1 MTLRQPPADRRP
13 VGRHRALLA
22 GLAAAAFVS
31 LLLSLLFAPALQAVE
46 ERAGD
51 WAWRL
56 AAQKSEERRVLVVDI
71 DEKSLAEVGPW
82 PWPRST
88 QARLIEQIAQ
98 LGARQQILDVVFTD
112 PREDDATLL
121 AAVSQ
126 HRPVLAQVFALGASG
141 PGTGLPQLSEQAAP
155 RVGQPSGALDWA
167 SCPAPFSE
175 ALGYLSNFPGLAVLG
190 DMPLGYTGHI
200 SPRIADDGVVRHQP
214 AVICWQGKSYPSLAI
229 AALMRATSETGLL
242 LQRGGW
248 WDAPWTLGSVSQALP
263 ALPLDDRG
271 NMRVAWRLD
280 PDSFVSIPA
289 ADVLAG
295 RAPADIMNGAWV
307 LVGASA
313 FGMNDTIAT
322 PFSGA
327 SAGLLAHAQILSA
340 MVDGHTPYTPRAALP
355 VQAAAAALGALLL
368 WLLVRLAG
376 QGGAAASGRG
386 AQGDAVSITPSP
398 MLRMPVYLLPLAAL
412 AYALAL
418 MVAHVL
424 ALWLADAW
432 VGWLLPAIFV
442 LLAGVFAGTIEHA
455 RSRSERDRIYQHLA
469 SYLPAPVAA
478 ALALQSPS
486 SAIRASTRQVS
497 VLLADIRNFSAY
509 CEARP
514 PEEAAAVLHAF
525 FSAASRVVQAH
536 GGVIESFQGDAVVA
550 VWNGADDVPQAS
562 ATDAHHAQVHSRQAV
577 AAALDLLKESQKL
590 LPDPA
595 PAGLEPLSL
604 GLGLET
610 GPAMVGSFGLASRR
624 THTVMGRTITI
635 ASRLVDLTVDLAHP
649 ILVGEGMAAQL
660 GGQFSVGKRPGG
672 GQPETQ
678 HLQSMGTFL
687 LEGLRVPH
695 HIYAVPLD
703 TLVAGRQPP
712 ALEEEP
718 PAKLTAHGTA

>member
-1 MTLRQPPADRRP
+1 M
-13 VGRHRALLA
+13 
-22 GLAAAAFVS
+22 
-31 LLLSLLFAPALQAVE
+31 LSLLFGPALQAVE

-51 WAWRL
+51 WVWRL
-56 AAQKSEERRVLVVDI
+56 GSQKNEERRVIVVDI
-71 DEKSLAEVGPW
+71 DEKSLSEVGPW
-82 PWPRST
+82 PWPRGT

-98 LGARQQILDVVFTD
+98 MGAREQILDVVFTD
-112 PREDDATLL
+112 PRDDDASLL
-121 AAVSQ
+121 AAVAE

-141 PGTGLPQLSEQAAP
+141 PGTGLPQLSEQSAP

-175 ALGYLSNFPGLAVLG
+175 ALGHLSNFPALAVLG
-190 DMPLGYTGHI
+190 DMPAGRTGHI

-214 AVICWQGKSYPSLAI
+214 AIICLQGKSYPSLAI
-229 AALMRATSETGLL
+229 ASLMRATSETTLL

-248 WDAPWTLGSVSQALP
+248 WDAPWTLGSAAQALP
-263 ALPLDDRG
+263 SLPLDDRG
-271 NMRVAWRLD
+271 NMRVAWRLH

-295 RAPADIMNGAWV
+295 RVPYDMMSGAWV

-313 FGMNDTIAT
+313 FGLNDTIAT

-340 MVDGHTPYTPRAALP
+340 LVDGHTPYTPRAALP
-355 VQAAAAALGALLL
+355 LQAVAAALGALLL

-376 QGGAAASGRG
+376 HGSGNGR
-386 AQGDAVSITPSP
+386 DAVDLTPSP

-412 AYALAL
+412 VYVLALLLMHALAL
-418 MVAHVL
+418 LLVDV
-424 ALWLADAW
+424 WI
-432 VGWLLPAIFV
+432 GWLLPALFV
-442 LLAGVFAGTIEHA
+442 LLAGVFTGIIEHA
-455 RSRSERDRIYQHLA
+455 RSRSERDRLYQHLA

-478 ALALQSPS
+478 ALALQPPS

-525 FSAASRVVQAH
+525 FSAASRIVQAH
-536 GGVIESFQGDAVVA
+536 GGIIESFQGDAVVA
-550 VWNGADDVPQAS
+550 VWNGADDVAQLS
-562 ATDAHHAQVHSRQAV
+562 AADEQHAQLHSRQAIS
-577 AAALDLLKESQKL
+577 AALDLLAVSFKL

-660 GGQFSVGKRPGG
+660 GGQFPVSAMAARGAV
-672 GQPETQ
+672 PEPQ

-687 LEGLRVPH
+687 LEGLRIPH

-703 TLVAGRQPP
+703 ALVAVHSP
-712 ALEEEP
+712 ASGGSQATP
-718 PAKLTAHGTA
+718 LTVHGTA

>member
-1 MTLRQPPADRRP
+1 ML
-13 VGRHRALLA
+13 ALFF
-22 GLAAAAFVS
+22 G
-31 LLLSLLFAPALQAVE
+31 PALRAVE

-56 AAQKSEERRVLVVDI
+56 GAQKTEERRVLVVDI

-112 PREDDATLL
+112 PREDDAALL

-167 SCPAPFSE
+167 SCPAPFGE
-175 ALGYLSNFPGLAVLG
+175 ALGHLSNFPGLAALG

-248 WDAPWTLGSVSQALP
+248 WDAPWTLGSVAQALP
-263 ALPLDDRG
+263 ALPLDERG

-355 VQAAAAALGALLL
+355 VQVAAAALGALLL

-376 QGGAAASGRG
+376 RGGAAANGRG
-386 AQGDAVSITPSP
+386 AQSDAAAITPSP

-418 MVAHVL
+418 VAAHAL

-442 LLAGVFAGTIEHA
+442 LLAGVFTGTIEHA
-455 RSRSERDRIYQHLA
+455 RSRSERDRVYQHLA

-478 ALALQSPS
+478 ALALQPPS

-550 VWNGADDVPQAS
+550 VWNGADDAPQAS
-562 ATDAHHAQVHSRQAV
+562 AKDDQHAQIHSRQAV

-660 GGQFSVGKRPGG
+660 GGQFSVGKRMGG
-672 GQPETQ
+672 GPPETQ

-703 TLVAGRQPP
+703 TLVAGQTPILGDEISPSP
-712 ALEEEP
+712 A
-718 PAKLTAHGTA
+718 AHGTT

>member
-1 MTLRQPPADRRP
+1 MTPRQPPADRRP
-13 VGRHRALLA
+13 AGRHRALLA
-22 GLAAAAFVS
+22 GLAAAAIVS
-31 LLLSLLFAPALQAVE
+31 LLLSLLFGPALQAAE

-51 WAWRL
+51 WVWRL
-56 AAQKSEERRVLVVDI
+56 GGQKTEERRVLVVDI
-71 DEKSLAEVGPW
+71 DEKSLAEIGPW

-98 LGARQQILDVVFTD
+98 LGAREQILDVVFTD
-112 PREDDATLL
+112 PRDDDASLL
-121 AAVSQ
+121 AAVAE

-175 ALGYLSNFPGLAVLG
+175 ALGHLSNFPALAALG
-190 DMPLGYTGHI
+190 DMPQGRTGHI

-214 AVICWQGKSYPSLAI
+214 AIICWQGKSYPSLAI
-229 AALMRATSETGLL
+229 ASLMRATSETSLL

-248 WDAPWTLGSVSQALP
+248 WDAPWTLGSAGQALP
-263 ALPLDDRG
+263 ALPLDERG
-271 NMRVAWRLD
+271 NMRVAWRLH

-295 RAPADIMNGAWV
+295 RVPTDIMTGAWV

-322 PFSGA
+322 PYSGA

-340 MVDGHTPYTPRAALP
+340 LVDGHTPYTPRAALP
-355 VQAAAAALGALLL
+355 LQAAAAALGALLL

-376 QGGAAASGRG
+376 QGGG
-386 AQGDAVSITPSP
+386 ATRDAQALTPSP

-412 AYALAL
+412 AFALAL
-418 MVAHVL
+418 VVAHAL
-424 ALWLADAW
+424 ALWLADVW
-432 VGWLLPAIFV
+432 VGWLLPALFV

-455 RSRSERDRIYQHLA
+455 RSRSERDRLYQHLA

-478 ALALQSPS
+478 ALALQPPS

-525 FSAASRVVQAH
+525 FSAASRIVQAH

-550 VWNGADDVPQAS
+550 VWNGADDIPLPS
-562 ATDAHHAQVHSRQAV
+562 ATDEQHAQIHSRQAV
-577 AAALDLLKESQKL
+577 AAALDLLTESLKL

-635 ASRLVDLTVDLAHP
+635 ASRLVDLTMDLAHP

-660 GGQFSVGKRPGG
+660 GGQFSLGARAGG
-672 GQPETQ
+672 SGTQETQ

-703 TLVAGRQPP
+703 ALAAQHPP
-712 ALEEEP
+712 AP
-718 PAKLTAHGTA
+718 GDDQAVQPTAHGTA

>member
-1 MTLRQPPADRRP
+1 M
-13 VGRHRALLA
+13 
-22 GLAAAAFVS
+22 
-31 LLLSLLFAPALQAVE
+31 E

-51 WAWRL
+51 WVWRL
-56 AAQKSEERRVLVVDI
+56 GAQKTEERRVLVVDI

-98 LGARQQILDVVFTD
+98 LGAREQILDVVFTD
-112 PREDDATLL
+112 PRDDDASLL
-121 AAVSQ
+121 AAIGE

-141 PGTGLPQLSEQAAP
+141 PGTGLPQLSEQSAP

-167 SCPAPFSE
+167 SCPAPFAE
-175 ALGYLSNFPGLAVLG
+175 ALGHLSNFPALAALG
-190 DMPLGYTGHI
+190 DLPQGRTGHI

-214 AVICWQGKSYPSLAI
+214 AIICWQGKSYPSLAI
-229 AALMRATSETGLL
+229 ASLMRATSETSLL

-248 WDAPWTLGSVSQALP
+248 WEAPWTLGSAGQALP
-263 ALPLDDRG
+263 ALPLDERG
-271 NMRVAWRLD
+271 NMRVAWRLH

-295 RAPADIMNGAWV
+295 RVPSDIMTGAWV

-322 PFSGA
+322 PYSGA
-327 SAGLLAHAQILSA
+327 SAGLFAHAQILSA
-340 MVDGHTPYTPRAALP
+340 LVDGHTPYTPRAALP
-355 VQAAAAALGALLL
+355 LQAAAAALGALLL
-368 WLLVRLAG
+368 WLLVRMAG
-376 QGGAAASGRG
+376 QAAAGSGRANSERG
-386 AQGDAVSITPSP
+386 AQALTPSP

-418 MVAHVL
+418 LVAHAL
-424 ALWLADAW
+424 ALWLADVW
-432 VGWLLPAIFV
+432 VGWLLPALFV

-455 RSRSERDRIYQHLA
+455 RSRSERDRLYQHLA

-478 ALALQSPS
+478 ALALQPPS

-525 FSAASRVVQAH
+525 FSTASRIVQVH

-550 VWNGADDVPQAS
+550 VWNGADDVPQPPS
-562 ATDAHHAQVHSRQAV
+562 ADDQHAQVHSRQAV
-577 AAALDLLKESQKL
+577 AAALDLLAESFKL

-660 GGQFSVGKRPGG
+660 GGQFSMGARADGKAP
-672 GQPETQ
+672 PETQ

-703 TLVAGRQPP
+703 TLAGAHPP
-712 ALEEEP
+712 AP
-718 PAKLTAHGTA
+718 GDSQAAQLTAHGTA